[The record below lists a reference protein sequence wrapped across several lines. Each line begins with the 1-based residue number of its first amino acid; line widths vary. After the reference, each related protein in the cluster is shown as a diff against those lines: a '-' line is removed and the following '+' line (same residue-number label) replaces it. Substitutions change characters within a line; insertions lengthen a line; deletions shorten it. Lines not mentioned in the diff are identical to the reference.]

1 MVNSAVM
8 NAAQKLSG
16 SLDDLLSREDAEAVL
31 VDLDDIEILP
41 QDREVFEDDEN
52 TLAELGASLRK
63 RQIQPIVLRRTPAG
77 RKHGKP
83 FELVAGERRV
93 RGGRLEGLPQLL
105 ALIFDLTDE
114 EARDL
119 QLAENIHRLNLSQ
132 LEEAKR
138 LKRDVDELGSIE
150 AVLAKHNKSK
160 SWLSKRLALL
170 DLPPQAKR
178 LITENITADKEVIGQ
193 VRTIEKRDPEKAR
206 EAVDAIKAR
215 GPKGD
220 ARAIAAAAKEAV
232 KPSTKE
238 KKAPAPP
245 WSQGGD
251 GAATGSLATAPDLQH
266 QAPGVVSIFP
276 APPLKPYQRV
286 LREAFDAVT
295 TQSRKAEAV
304 VSGMRDED
312 KDLAMAHLQSI
323 FIRGGKAVGLSQ
335 GVIAGLRAG
344 EFGSTGESAL
354 ALAAFVQGFEKKPA
368 LDLVEILEAVHSAC
382 S

>member
-8 NAAQKLSG
+8 NAAQKLGG
-16 SLDDLLSREDAEAVL
+16 SLDDLLSREDAETVL

-52 TLAELGASLRK
+52 SLAELGASLRK

-105 ALIFDLTDE
+105 SLIFDLTDE
-114 EARDL
+114 EARDI

-138 LKRDVDELGSIE
+138 LKRDLEQLGSIE

-178 LITENITADKEVIGQ
+178 LITEKITADKEVIGQ
-193 VRTIEKRDPEKAR
+193 VRTIEKRDPDKAR
-206 EAVDAIKAR
+206 EVVDAIKAR
-215 GPKGD
+215 GPKDD
-220 ARAIAAAAKEAV
+220 ARAIAAAAKDAV
-232 KPSTKE
+232 KPSTK
-238 KKAPAPP
+238 KAPVGGAVKP
-245 WSQGGD
+245 QGGA
-251 GAATGSLATAPDLQH
+251 GAAECSLATAPDLQH

-286 LREAFDAVT
+286 LREAFDAVAT
-295 TQSRKAEAV
+295 LSGKPEAI
-304 VSGMRDED
+304 VSAMRDED
-312 KDLAMAHLQSI
+312 KDLAMAHLQS
-323 FIRGGKAVGLSQ
+323 FFMKGGKAVGLAQ
-335 GVIAGLRAG
+335 GLLAGLRAG
-344 EFGSTGESAL
+344 DFGSTGEGAFAL
-354 ALAAFVQGFEKKPA
+354 SAFVQGFDKKPA
-368 LDLVEILEAVHSAC
+368 LDLVEILEAVQNAC